1 MSVHRLSCIFLL
13 VAVLFCTDAFSAVD
27 TEVRAYEAAY
37 FDRFAPQT
45 ALEMVVRIPGFTLQE
60 ADEDRGLSQGGTN
73 VLVNGQPIIGK
84 GETATTQIGQIAAE
98 TVLRIEIIDAGTLD
112 LPGFSGLVAN
122 IVTDRDV
129 VAGALLWQPAWRR
142 DNEPE
147 LLNGEINVSGSWRGV
162 DYTAAFK
169 STMVRAVFEG
179 PETVTD
185 SDGALYELRDELR
198 LIDGNQQ
205 EVSGSISWPI
215 GEDRSLSAK
224 ASLLRLD
231 VSRPQESLTQAV
243 TSRGVDSINLA
254 TADQARV
261 SARLDADYRFPLFG
275 GTQKWI
281 AFASQTESV
290 SRTRVTIDQVDVGP
304 VADRR
309 FRDDS
314 RQEELIL
321 RLEQSWEDARRNS
334 WQLATEAAWNTLD
347 LSTLFAIADPNN
359 AEDILS
365 RSPLDTE
372 IREQRAELTFAH
384 RRAVGRNVD
393 LQLSVGGETSTIE
406 QGTVRRRF
414 DRPKG
419 FASINMTPNDRWT
432 LTARV
437 SRDVGQINFRDFAA
451 SVSLIE
457 EVVRENNPELV
468 PQQSWRYALRAEHRF
483 DSGHVVSV
491 EGVHEQID
499 DLVDRIPLGE
509 DGDAIGNIPSAHRDQ
524 LIAVMTLVG
533 APLGFPGAQLDVRGS
548 WQRSSVIDPIEG
560 FEREIGR
567 LRTRDIRAE
576 FRHDVSET
584 DWAYG
589 FILQDLELAPFYQ
602 SMLVQF
608 QNTPSGGLTPGQ
620 NTLFVEHKDLMGF
633 RIRASLSEFVGQTSD
648 FARVIHSGRRDIAPI
663 DRVEQR
669 SRELGGPFFSLSVG
683 RVF

>member
-1 MSVHRLSCIFLL
+1 MLIHHISYIFLL
-13 VAVLFCTDAFSAVD
+13 AAVLFCTNSFGAVV
-27 TEVRAYEAAY
+27 TETRAYEAAY

-73 VLVNGQPIIGK
+73 VLVNEQPIIGK

-122 IVTDRDV
+122 IVTDQDI
-129 VAGALLWQPAWRR
+129 VAGAFLWQPAWRR

-147 LLNGEINVSGSWRGV
+147 LLNGEVNASGSWREV

-185 SDGALYELRDELR
+185 SNGARYELRDELR

-205 EVSGSISWPI
+205 EVSGSFSWPF
-215 GEDRSLSAK
+215 GEERSLSAK

-243 TSRGVDSINLA
+243 TSRGVDSRNLA

-261 SARLDADYRFPLFG
+261 SARLDADYRFPVFG
-275 GTQKWI
+275 GIQKWI

-314 RQEELIL
+314 QDEELIL
-321 RLEQSWEDARRNS
+321 RLEQSWEDTKRNS

-347 LSTLFAIADPNN
+347 LSTLFATADPIN
-359 AEDILS
+359 AENILS
-365 RSPLDTE
+365 QSPLDTE

-384 RRAVGRNVD
+384 RRALGRHVD
-393 LQLSVGGETSTIE
+393 LQLSIGGETSTLE
-406 QGTVRRRF
+406 QGSVRRRF

-419 FASINMTPNDRWT
+419 FASINVTPSDRWT
-432 LTARV
+432 LTARAA
-437 SRDVGQINFRDFAA
+437 RDVGQINFRDFAA

-457 EVVRENNPELV
+457 EVVTENNPELV

-483 DSGHVVSV
+483 ESGHVVSV
-491 EGVHEQID
+491 EGVHEQIN

-509 DGDAIGNIPSAHRDQ
+509 NGDAIGNIPSAHRNQ

-533 APLGFPGAQLDVRGS
+533 APLGLPGAQLDVRGS
-548 WQRSSVIDPIEG
+548 WQRSSVIDPIES

-576 FRHDVSET
+576 FRHDVPET
-584 DWAYG
+584 KWAYG
-589 FILQDLELAPFYQ
+589 FILQDLDLAPLYQ
-602 SMLVQF
+602 STLVQF
-608 QNTPSGGLTPGQ
+608 QDIPSGGLTPGQ
-620 NTLFVEHKDLMGF
+620 NTLFVEHKDLIGF
-633 RIRASLSEFVGQTSD
+633 RIRASLSEFIGQTSD
-648 FARVIHSGRRDIAPI
+648 FARIIHSGRRDVAPV

-669 SRELGGPFFSLSVG
+669 SRELGGPFFTLSIG
-683 RVF
+683 RTF